1 MFQGADA
8 TGLMD
13 GQVREEGLAILMR
26 EILTN
31 ELRDY
36 ILRVSS
42 RKAIWTEI
50 RNKVGSGDS
59 TISPPIVSGKYRSMV
74 DHRWL

>member
-36 ILRVSS
+36 IFRISS

-50 RNKVGSGDS
+50 RNKKGS
-59 TISPPIVSGKYRSMV
+59 
-74 DHRWL
+74 